1 VSQNEKNFF
10 WEIVVLPAL
19 GEAASEGK
27 MRFGRSIKMAGAFA
41 LAMLAGAAAS
51 NPAPTTA
58 TADAVAA
65 SVPARE
71 ITKADVDIWLDGY
84 MPYALER
91 GNAAGAVVVVVKDG
105 AVLTQR
111 GFGFA
116 DVANRRSVDP
126 ETTLFKQASVSKTIT
141 WTAVMQM
148 VEAGKIDL
156 DTDINAYLDF
166 KIPPYAGKPVTMRN
180 LMTHTAGFDEVQ
192 RGLNSYDIKDIPTLA
207 VAMKRQVPA
216 RIYAPGS
223 TPAYSNYGTAL
234 AGYIVE
240 RVSGMPFDNYVEQRI
255 FAPAGMTHSTL
266 RAKLP
271 ARLEPLLAKGYALGS
286 GKPGRPELNSFAP
299 AGGMAASGA
308 DLGRFMI
315 AHLDNGGP
323 LLKPETAR
331 LMHDS
336 ITRAIPPLNGMAL
349 GFYEQNINGR
359 KVISHGG
366 DSIEFHS
373 QLWLFP
379 AEKVGLYMSMN
390 AAGSNKV
397 SGAIRSQ
404 LFEGFADRYFPAAQ
418 RDGRV
423 DAATAREHARMMV
436 GTYNKTRRLET
447 SFLKAAEI
455 AGQFKV
461 TLDAN
466 GGLVFDAAQTVG
478 GAPRKWVEIAPF
490 VWREVGGRMR
500 LAAKVENGRVV
511 RFGIDSSSPFML
523 FEPVPWYS
531 SSAWL
536 APALLASLTALA
548 LTALFWPITALVRR
562 YYGARPARSVAEW
575 RAYRLTCAL
584 AGLAVAVMVAWP
596 VFASALLSDFSSMNG
611 ELDGILIA
619 LRIATP
625 LVLIALLGVAVWNL
639 WLVWKGLPGRFRRIW
654 SVVLVIGSVVLL
666 WFATVFHLIGWGTA
680 F

>member
-1 VSQNEKNFF
+1 
-10 WEIVVLPAL
+10 
-19 GEAASEGK
+19 
-27 MRFGRSIKMAGAFA
+27 MRLIKSVKVAGALA
-41 LAMLAGAAAS
+41 LMALAGAVSS
-51 NPAPTTA
+51 NPPP
-58 TADAVAA
+58 AVAPVEAMAEALPA
-65 SVPARE
+65 SDLN
-71 ITKADVDIWLDGY
+71 KADVDAWLDGF

-105 AVLTQR
+105 KPITQR

-116 DVANRRSVDP
+116 DIEKRRPVDP
-126 ETTLFKQASVSKTIT
+126 ETTLFKQASVSKTMT

-156 DTDINAYLDF
+156 DKDINAYLDF
-166 KIPPYAGKPVTMRN
+166 KIPPYDGKPVTMRN

-234 AGYIVE
+234 AAYIVE
-240 RVSGMPFDNYVEQRI
+240 RVSGLPFDDYVEQRI
-255 FAPAGMTHSTL
+255 FAPAGMAHSTL

-271 ARLEPLLAKGYALGS
+271 ARLEPLLAKGYILGS

-323 LLKPETAR
+323 LLKPETAH

-336 ITRAIPPLNGMAL
+336 ITRMIPPLNGMAL

-359 KVISHGG
+359 RVISHAG
-366 DSIEFHS
+366 DSLEFHS
-373 QLWLFP
+373 QMWLFLG
-379 AEKVGLYMSMN
+379 EKVGIYMSMN
-390 AAGSNKV
+390 AAGSDKV

-404 LFEGFADRYFPAAQ
+404 LFEGFADRYFPASQ

-423 DAATAREHARMMV
+423 DAATAGDHARMMV
-436 GTYNKTRRLET
+436 GTYNKTRRIEA
-447 SFLKAAEI
+447 SFLKALELP
-455 AGQFKV
+455 GQYKV
-461 TLDAN
+461 SLDAG
-466 GGLVFDAAQTVG
+466 GGLVFSAAQEVG

-490 VWREVGGRMR
+490 VWREVGGKMR
-500 LAAKVENGRVV
+500 LAAKVENGHVV
-511 RFGIDSSSPFML
+511 RFGIDSASPYML

-536 APALLASLTALA
+536 LPALFASLGALL
-548 LTALFWPITALVRR
+548 LTAFFWPITALVRR
-562 YYGARPARSVAEW
+562 HYGARPARSVAEW
-575 RAYRLTCAL
+575 RAYRLTRAL
-584 AGLAVAVMVAWP
+584 AGIAVAVMVAWL
-596 VFASALLSDFSSMNG
+596 VFATSLLSDFSSMNG
-611 ELDGILIA
+611 ELDGMLIA

-625 LVLIALLGVAVWNL
+625 LILIALLGVAVWHL
-639 WLVWKGLPGRFRRIW
+639 WLVWKGAPGKFSRFW
-654 SVVLVIGSVVLL
+654 SVVLVISATVLL
-666 WFATVFHLIGWGTA
+666 WIAIVFHLIGWGTA

>member
-1 VSQNEKNFF
+1 MRFMGS
-10 WEIVVLPAL
+10 IRMAAVLVLGAL
-19 GEAASEGK
+19 AGSAAS
-27 MRFGRSIKMAGAFA
+27 APPP
-41 LAMLAGAAAS
+41 
-51 NPAPTTA
+51 PAPSAERT
-58 TADAVAA
+58 DAAP
-65 SVPARE
+65 PARAL
-71 ITKADVDIWLDGY
+71 TKADVDAWLDGF
-84 MPYALER
+84 MPFALER
-91 GNAAGAVVVVVKDG
+91 GNAAGAVVIVVKDG
-105 AVLTQR
+105 KPLTER

-116 DVANRRSVDP
+116 DIARRRPVDP

-148 VEAGKIDL
+148 VEAGRIEL
-156 DTDINAYLDF
+156 DKDINAYLDF
-166 KIPPYAGKPVTMRN
+166 RIPAYDGKPVTMRN

-207 VAMKRQVPA
+207 AAMKRQVPP
-216 RIYAPGS
+216 RIYAPGT

-240 RVSGMPFDNYVEQRI
+240 RVSGLPFDDYVEQRI
-255 FAPAGMTHSTL
+255 FAPAGMTRSTM
-266 RAKLP
+266 RARLP
-271 ARLEPLLAKGYALGS
+271 ARLEPLLANGYVLGS
-286 GKPGRPELNSFAP
+286 GQPGRPELNSFAP
-299 AGGMAASGA
+299 AGGLAAPGA
-308 DLGRFMI
+308 DIGRFMI
-315 AHLDNGGP
+315 AHLDDGGP
-323 LLKPETAR
+323 LLKPGTAH

-359 KVISHGG
+359 RVLSHAG
-366 DSIEFHS
+366 DSIVFHS
-373 QLWLFP
+373 QLWMFP
-379 AEKVGLYMSMN
+379 KEKVGLYVSMN
-390 AAGSNKV
+390 AAGTDKLSA
-397 SGAIRSQ
+397 AIRSH
-404 LFEGFADRYFPAAQ
+404 LFEAFADRYFPGEQ

-423 DAATAREHARMMV
+423 DAATARAHARMMV

-447 SFLKAAEI
+447 SFLKAAELG
-455 AGQFKV
+455 GQYKV
-461 TLDAN
+461 ALDAD
-466 GGLVFDAAQTVG
+466 GGLLFKAAADLG

-490 VWREVGGRMR
+490 VWRDAGGKMR

-536 APALLASLTALA
+536 TPALLASLGALL
-548 LTALFWPITALVRR
+548 LTALSWPVVALVRR
-562 YYGARPARSVAEW
+562 RYAVHPARSAAEW
-575 RAYRLTCAL
+575 RAYRLTRAL

-611 ELDGILIA
+611 ELDASLIA

-625 LVLIALLGVAVWNL
+625 LILAALLAAAAWNFR
-639 WLVWKGLPGRFRRIW
+639 LVWKGAPGRFARFW
-654 SVVLVIGSVVLL
+654 AAVLILSAVVLL
-666 WFATVFHLIGWGTA
+666 WVAIVFHLIGFGTR

>member
-1 VSQNEKNFF
+1 
-10 WEIVVLPAL
+10 
-19 GEAASEGK
+19 
-27 MRFGRSIKMAGAFA
+27 MRFGGLVKMAGAFA
-41 LAMLAGAAAS
+41 LAVLAGTAAS
-51 NPAPTTA
+51 NPPLPA
-58 TADAVAA
+58 
-65 SVPARE
+65 VPAGSIATRLPERE
-71 ITKADVDIWLDGY
+71 LTKTDVDTWLDGY

-91 GNAAGAVVVVVKDG
+91 GNAAGAVVIVVKDG
-105 AVLTQR
+105 KLLTQR

-116 DVANRRSVDP
+116 DVAKRQPVDP
-126 ETTLFKQASVSKTIT
+126 ETTLFKQASVSKTVT

-156 DTDINAYLDF
+156 DKDINAYLDF
-166 KIPPYAGKPVTMRN
+166 KLPPYDGKPVTMRN

-207 VAMKRQVPA
+207 VAMKRQVPV

-234 AGYIVE
+234 AAYIVE
-240 RVSGMPFDNYVEQRI
+240 RVSGISFYDYVEQRI
-255 FAPAGMTHSTL
+255 FTPAGMMHSTM
-266 RAKLP
+266 RAQLP
-271 ARLEPLLAKGYALGS
+271 ARLVPLLAKGYTLGS

-299 AGGMAASGA
+299 AGGLAASGA

-359 KVISHGG
+359 KVISHAG

-379 AEKVGLYMSMN
+379 AEKVGIYMSMN

-404 LFEGFADRYFPAAQ
+404 LFEGFADRYFPAGQ
-418 RDGRV
+418 QDGRV
-423 DAATAREHARMMV
+423 DAATAREHARIMV

-461 TLDAN
+461 TLDAE
-466 GGLVFDAAQTVG
+466 GGLVFSAAQGIG

-490 VWREVGGRMR
+490 VWREAGGKMR

-536 APALLASLTALA
+536 APALYASLVALA

-562 YYGARPARSVAEW
+562 HYGARPARRVAEW
-575 RAYRLTCAL
+575 RAYRLTRAL
-584 AGLAVAVMVAWP
+584 AGLAVAVMIAWP
-596 VFASALLSDFSSMNG
+596 MFASALLSDFSSMNG
-611 ELDGILIA
+611 ELDGTLIA

-625 LVLIALLGVAVWNL
+625 LILGGLLGAALWNL
-639 WLVWKGLPGRFRRIW
+639 WLVWKGMPGKFSRIW
-654 SVVLVIGSVVLL
+654 SVVLVISAVALL
-666 WFATVFHLIGWGTA
+666 WVAIVFHLIGWGTA

>member
-1 VSQNEKNFF
+1 
-10 WEIVVLPAL
+10 
-19 GEAASEGK
+19 
-27 MRFGRSIKMAGAFA
+27 MRFGGLVKMAGAFA
-41 LAMLAGAAAS
+41 LAVLAGTAAS
-51 NPAPTTA
+51 NPPLPA
-58 TADAVAA
+58 
-65 SVPARE
+65 VPAGSIATRLPERE
-71 ITKADVDIWLDGY
+71 LTKTDVDTWLDGY

-91 GNAAGAVVVVVKDG
+91 GNAAGAVVIVVKDG
-105 AVLTQR
+105 KLLTQR

-116 DVANRRSVDP
+116 DVAKRQPVDP
-126 ETTLFKQASVSKTIT
+126 ETTLFKQASVSKTVT

-156 DTDINAYLDF
+156 DKDINAYLDF
-166 KIPPYAGKPVTMRN
+166 KLPPYDGKPVTMRN

-207 VAMKRQVPA
+207 VAMKRQVPV

-234 AGYIVE
+234 AAYIVE
-240 RVSGMPFDNYVEQRI
+240 RVSGISFYDYVEQRI
-255 FAPAGMTHSTL
+255 FTPAGMMHSTM
-266 RAKLP
+266 RAQLP
-271 ARLEPLLAKGYALGS
+271 ARLVPLLAKGYTLGS

-299 AGGMAASGA
+299 AGGLAASGA

-336 ITRAIPPLNGMAL
+336 VTRAIPPLNGMAL

-359 KVISHGG
+359 KVISHAG

-373 QLWLFP
+373 QLWLLP
-379 AEKVGLYMSMN
+379 AEKVGIYMSMN

-404 LFEGFADRYFPAAQ
+404 LFEGFADRYFPAGQ
-418 RDGRV
+418 QDGRV
-423 DAATAREHARMMV
+423 DAATARKHARIMV

-461 TLDAN
+461 TLDAE
-466 GGLVFDAAQTVG
+466 GGLVFSAAQGIG

-490 VWREVGGRMR
+490 VWREVGGKMR

-536 APALLASLTALA
+536 APALYASLVALA

-562 YYGARPARSVAEW
+562 HYGVRPARRVAEW
-575 RAYRLTCAL
+575 RAYRLTRAL
-584 AGLAVAVMVAWP
+584 AGLAVAVMIAWP
-596 VFASALLSDFSSMNG
+596 MFASALLSDFSSMNG
-611 ELDGILIA
+611 ELDGTLIA
-619 LRIATP
+619 LRIVTP
-625 LVLIALLGVAVWNL
+625 LILGGLLGAALWNL
-639 WLVWKGLPGRFRRIW
+639 WLVWKGVPGKFSRIW
-654 SVVLVIGSVVLL
+654 SVVLVISAVALL
-666 WFATVFHLIGWGTA
+666 WVAIVFHLIGWGTA

>member
-1 VSQNEKNFF
+1 
-10 WEIVVLPAL
+10 
-19 GEAASEGK
+19 
-27 MRFGRSIKMAGAFA
+27 MRLIKSVKMAGALALMA
-41 LAMLAGAAAS
+41 LAGTASS
-51 NPAPTTA
+51 NPPPAAPPVEA
-58 TADAVAA
+58 MAEALPA
-65 SVPARE
+65 SDLN
-71 ITKADVDIWLDGY
+71 KADVDAWLDGF

-105 AVLTQR
+105 KPITQR

-116 DVANRRSVDP
+116 DIEKRHPVDP
-126 ETTLFKQASVSKTIT
+126 ETTLFKQASVSKTMT

-156 DTDINAYLDF
+156 DKDINAYLDF
-166 KIPPYAGKPVTMRN
+166 KIPPYDGKPVTMRN

-234 AGYIVE
+234 AAYIVE
-240 RVSGMPFDNYVEQRI
+240 RVSGLSFDDYVEQRI
-255 FAPAGMTHSTL
+255 FTPAGMAHSTL

-271 ARLEPLLAKGYALGS
+271 ARLEPLLAKGYILGS

-323 LLKPETAR
+323 LMKPETAH

-336 ITRAIPPLNGMAL
+336 ITRMIPPLNGMAL

-359 KVISHGG
+359 RVISHAG
-366 DSIEFHS
+366 DSLEFHS
-373 QLWLFP
+373 QMWLFLG
-379 AEKVGLYMSMN
+379 EKVGIYMSMN

-404 LFEGFADRYFPAAQ
+404 LFEGFADRYFPATQ

-436 GTYNKTRRLET
+436 GTYNKTRRIEA
-447 SFLKAAEI
+447 SFLKALELF
-455 AGQFKV
+455 GQYTV
-461 TLDAN
+461 SLDAD
-466 GGLVFDAAQTVG
+466 GGLAFSAAQEVG

-490 VWREVGGRMR
+490 VWREVGGKMR

-511 RFGIDSSSPFML
+511 RFGIDSASPYML

-536 APALLASLTALA
+536 LPALFASLGALL
-548 LTALFWPITALVRR
+548 LTAFFWPITALVRR
-562 YYGARPARSVAEW
+562 HYGARPARSVAEW
-575 RAYRLTCAL
+575 RAYRLTRAL
-584 AGLAVAVMVAWP
+584 AGIAVAVMVAWL
-596 VFASALLSDFSSMNG
+596 VFATSLLSDFSSMNG
-611 ELDGILIA
+611 ELDGMLIA

-625 LVLIALLGVAVWNL
+625 LVLFALLGAAAWHL
-639 WLVWKGLPGRFRRIW
+639 WLVWKGAPGKFSRFW
-654 SVVLVIGSVVLL
+654 SVVLVISAAVLL
-666 WFATVFHLIGWGTA
+666 WIAIVFHLIGWGTA

>member
-1 VSQNEKNFF
+1 
-10 WEIVVLPAL
+10 
-19 GEAASEGK
+19 
-27 MRFGRSIKMAGAFA
+27 MRFGGLVKMAGALA
-41 LAMLAGAAAS
+41 LAVLAGTAAS
-51 NPAPTTA
+51 NPAPPAAPAESVTTRF
-58 TADAVAA
+58 
-65 SVPARE
+65 PERE
-71 ITKADVDIWLDGY
+71 LSKADVDTWLDGY

-91 GNAAGAVVVVVKDG
+91 GDAAGAVVVVVKDG
-105 AVLTQR
+105 QVLTQR
-111 GFGFA
+111 GFGYA
-116 DVANRRSVDP
+116 DVAKRQPVDP

-156 DTDINAYLDF
+156 DKDISAYLDF
-166 KIPPYAGKPVTMRN
+166 RIPPYDGKPVTMRN

-207 VAMKRQVPA
+207 EAMKRQVPA

-240 RVSGMPFDNYVEQRI
+240 RVSSLPFDDYVEQRI
-255 FAPAGMTHSTL
+255 FAPAGMAHSTL

-271 ARLEPLLAKGYALGS
+271 ARLEPLLAKGYILGS

-323 LLKPETAR
+323 LLKPETAH

-336 ITRAIPPLNGMAL
+336 ITRMIPPLNGMAL

-359 KVISHGG
+359 RVISHAG
-366 DSIEFHS
+366 DSLEFHS
-373 QLWLFP
+373 QMWLFLG
-379 AEKVGLYMSMN
+379 ERVGIYMSMN

-404 LFEGFADRYFPAAQ
+404 LFEGFADRYFPATQ

-423 DAATAREHARMMV
+423 DAATSREHARMMV
-436 GTYNKTRRLET
+436 GTYNKTRRIEA
-447 SFLKAAEI
+447 SFLKALELS
-455 AGQFKV
+455 GQYKV
-461 TLDAN
+461 SLDAD
-466 GGLVFDAAQTVG
+466 GGLVFSAAQEVG

-490 VWREVGGRMR
+490 VWREAGGKMR

-536 APALLASLTALA
+536 FPALFASLGA
-548 LTALFWPITALVRR
+548 LTLTILSWPVTALVRR
-562 YYGARPARSVAEW
+562 HYGVRPARSVAEW
-575 RAYRLTCAL
+575 RAYRLTRAL
-584 AGLAVAVMVAWP
+584 AGVAVAVMVAWL
-596 VFASALLSDFSSMNG
+596 VFATSLLSDFSSMNG
-611 ELDGILIA
+611 ELDGMLIA

-625 LVLIALLGVAVWNL
+625 LILIGLLVAAVWYL
-639 WLVWKGLPGRFRRIW
+639 WLAWRGAPGKFGRFW
-654 SVVLVIGSVVLL
+654 SVVLVSCAAVLL
-666 WFATVFHLIGWGTA
+666 WIAIVFHLIGWGTA

>member
-1 VSQNEKNFF
+1 
-10 WEIVVLPAL
+10 
-19 GEAASEGK
+19 
-27 MRFGRSIKMAGAFA
+27 MRFFKSARMAGALT
-41 LAMLAGAAAS
+41 LAMLTGAAAS
-51 NPAPTTA
+51 TPP
-58 TADAVAA
+58 AVAPA
-65 SVPARE
+65 ESPAATLPARDLN
-71 ITKADVDIWLDGY
+71 KADVDAWLDGF
-84 MPYALER
+84 MPFALER
-91 GNAAGAVVVVVKDG
+91 GNAVGAVVVVVKDG
-105 AVLTQR
+105 KPLTQR

-116 DVANRRSVDP
+116 DIAKRRPVDP
-126 ETTLFKQASVSKTIT
+126 ETTLFKQASVSKTVT

-148 VEAGKIDL
+148 VEAGRIGL
-156 DTDINAYLDF
+156 DKDINAYLDF
-166 KIPPYAGKPVTMRN
+166 SIPPYDGKPVTMRN

-192 RGLNSYDIKDIPTLA
+192 RGLNSYDIKDIPSLA
-207 VAMKRQVPA
+207 TAMKRQVPV

-234 AGYIVE
+234 AAYIVE
-240 RVSGMPFDNYVEQRI
+240 RVSGMPFDDYVEQRI
-255 FAPAGMTHSTL
+255 FAPARMAHSTM
-266 RAKLP
+266 RAQLST
-271 ARLEPLLAKGYALGS
+271 RLQPLLASGYTLGS

-299 AGGMAASGA
+299 AGGMAAPGA

-359 KVISHGG
+359 KVLSHAG

-373 QLWLFP
+373 QMWLFP
-379 AEKVGLYMSMN
+379 GEKVGIYMSMN
-390 AAGSNKV
+390 AAGSNKL
-397 SGAIRSQ
+397 SAAIRSH
-404 LFEGFADRYFPAAQ
+404 LFEAFADRYFPATQ

-423 DAATAREHARMMV
+423 DATTALEHARMMA

-447 SFLKAAEI
+447 SFLKAAELG
-455 AGQFKV
+455 GQYKV
-461 TLDAN
+461 TLDAE
-466 GGLVFDAAQTVG
+466 GGLVFSAAQGIG

-490 VWREVGGRMR
+490 VWREVGGKMR

-536 APALLASLTALA
+536 TPALLASLAALTLTALA
-548 LTALFWPITALVRR
+548 WPVSALVRR
-562 YYGARPARSVAEW
+562 YYAARPVRSAAQW
-575 RAYRLTCAL
+575 RAYRLTRGF
-584 AGLAVAVMVAWP
+584 AGLAVAVMIAWP
-596 VFASALLSDFSSMNG
+596 VFASSLLSDFSSMNG
-611 ELDGILIA
+611 ELDWALIA

-625 LVLIALLGVAVWNL
+625 LILVALLGAALWNL
-639 WLVWKGLPGRFRRIW
+639 RLVWKGAPGKFARIW
-654 SVVLVIGSVVLL
+654 SVVLVISAIVLL
-666 WFATVFHLIGWGTA
+666 WIAVVFHLIGYGTA

>member
-1 VSQNEKNFF
+1 
-10 WEIVVLPAL
+10 
-19 GEAASEGK
+19 
-27 MRFGRSIKMAGAFA
+27 MRFIRSVKMAGAFA

-51 NPAPTTA
+51 NPPPVA
-58 TADAVAA
+58 TPADSVAVKL
-65 SVPARE
+65 PERE
-71 ITKADVDIWLDGY
+71 LTKTDVDTWLDGF

-116 DVANRRSVDP
+116 DVANRRPVDP

-148 VEAGKIDL
+148 VEAGKVDL
-156 DTDINAYLDF
+156 DRDINAYLDF
-166 KIPPYAGKPVTMRN
+166 SIPPYAGKPVTMRN
-180 LMTHTAGFDEVQ
+180 LTTHTAGFDEVQ
-192 RGLNSYDIKDIPTLA
+192 RGLNSYDIKDMPTLA
-207 VAMKRQVPA
+207 IAMKRQVPE

-234 AGYIVE
+234 AAYIVE
-240 RVSGMPFDNYVEQRI
+240 RVSGIPFDDYVEQRI
-255 FAPAGMTHSTL
+255 FAPAGMAHSTM

-271 ARLEPLLAKGYALGS
+271 ARLEPLLAKGYILGS

-299 AGGMAASGA
+299 AGGLAASGA

-349 GFYEQNINGR
+349 GFYEQNINGQR
-359 KVISHGG
+359 VISHAG
-366 DSIEFHS
+366 DSLEFHS
-373 QLWLFP
+373 QQWLFL
-379 AEKVGLYMSMN
+379 AEKVGIYMSMN

-397 SGAIRSQ
+397 SGAIRNQ
-404 LFEGFADRYFPAAQ
+404 LFEGFADRYFPAVQ

-436 GTYNKTRRLET
+436 GTYNKTRRIEA
-447 SFLKAAEI
+447 SFLKALELS
-455 AGQFKV
+455 GQFTV
-461 TLDAN
+461 TLDAE

-490 VWREVGGRMR
+490 VWREVGGKMR
-500 LAAKVENGRVV
+500 LAAKVEKGRVV

-523 FEPVPWYS
+523 FEPVPWYG

-536 APALLASLTALA
+536 LPALFASLGALV

-562 YYGARPARSVAEW
+562 YYGARPVRSSAEW
-575 RAYRLTCAL
+575 RAYRLTRAL
-584 AGLAVAVMVAWP
+584 AGIAVAVMVAWL
-596 VFASALLSDFSSMNG
+596 VFATSLLSDFSSMNG
-611 ELDGILIA
+611 ELDGMLIT

-625 LVLIALLGVAVWNL
+625 LILIGLLGAAAWHL
-639 WLVWKGLPGRFRRIW
+639 WLVWKGAPGKFSRFW
-654 SVVLVIGSVVLL
+654 SVALVLSTIVLL
-666 WFATVFHLIGWGTA
+666 WVAIVFHLIGYGTA

>member
-1 VSQNEKNFF
+1 
-10 WEIVVLPAL
+10 
-19 GEAASEGK
+19 
-27 MRFGRSIKMAGAFA
+27 MRFGGLVKMAGALA
-41 LAMLAGAAAS
+41 LVMLAGVAGS
-51 NPAPTTA
+51 NP
-58 TADAVAA
+58 
-65 SVPARE
+65 VPAPAPAEGVSTRLPERE
-71 ITKADVDIWLDGY
+71 LTKADVDTWLDGF

-105 AVLTQR
+105 KPLTQR

-116 DVANRRSVDP
+116 DMARRQPVDP

-148 VEAGKIDL
+148 VEAGRIDL
-156 DTDINAYLDF
+156 DRDINTYLDF
-166 KIPPYAGKPVTMRN
+166 VIPPYDGKPVTMRN

-192 RGLNSYDIKDIPTLA
+192 RGLNSYDIRDIPTLA
-207 VAMKRQVPA
+207 VAMKRQVPK

-234 AGYIVE
+234 AAYIVE
-240 RVSGMPFDNYVEQRI
+240 RVSGIPFYDYVEQRI
-255 FAPAGMTHSTL
+255 FTPAGMTHSTM
-266 RAKLP
+266 RAQLP
-271 ARLEPLLAKGYALGS
+271 ARLQPLLAKGYTLGS
-286 GKPGRPELNSFAP
+286 GTPGRPELNSFAP
-299 AGGMAASGA
+299 AGGLAASGA

-323 LLKPETAR
+323 LLKPETAH

-359 KVISHGG
+359 RVISHAG

-379 AEKVGLYMSMN
+379 AEKVGIYMSMN
-390 AAGSNKV
+390 AAGANKV

-404 LFEGFADRYFPAAQ
+404 LFEGFADRYFPGAR

-423 DAATAREHARMMV
+423 DVATAREHARMMV
-436 GTYNKTRRLET
+436 GTYNKTRRIEA

-461 TLDAN
+461 TLDDG
-466 GGLVFDAAQTVG
+466 GGLVFSAAQEVG

-490 VWREVGGRMR
+490 VWREAGGRMR

-536 APALLASLTALA
+536 APALYASLAALA

-562 YYGARPARSVAEW
+562 HYGVRPERSVAEW
-575 RAYRLTCAL
+575 RGYRLTRAL
-584 AGLAVAVMVAWP
+584 AGLAVATMVAWP
-596 VFASALLSDFSSMNG
+596 IFASALLSDFSSMNG
-611 ELDGILIA
+611 ELDGTLIA
-619 LRIATP
+619 LRVATP
-625 LVLIALLGVAVWNL
+625 LVLVALLGAAAWTL
-639 WLVWKGLPGRFRRIW
+639 WLVWKGAPGKFRRIW
-654 SVVLVIGSVVLL
+654 SVVLVMSAAVLL
-666 WFATVFHLIGWGTA
+666 WVAIVFHLIGWGTA

>member
-1 VSQNEKNFF
+1 
-10 WEIVVLPAL
+10 
-19 GEAASEGK
+19 
-27 MRFGRSIKMAGAFA
+27 MRFVRSAKMAGALA
-41 LAMLAGAAAS
+41 LAMLTGAAAS
-51 NPAPTTA
+51 NP
-58 TADAVAA
+58 
-65 SVPARE
+65 VPAAAPVESNVTKLPERE
-71 ITKADVDIWLDGY
+71 LTKADVDTWLDGF

-105 AVLTQR
+105 KPLTQR
-111 GFGFA
+111 GFGYA
-116 DVANRRSVDP
+116 DIAKRRPVDP

-148 VEAGKIDL
+148 VEAGKIGL

-166 KIPPYAGKPVTMRN
+166 SIPPYDGKPVTMRN
-180 LMTHTAGFDEVQ
+180 LMTHSAGFDEVQ

-207 VAMKRQVPA
+207 TAMKRQVPA

-240 RVSGMPFDNYVEQRI
+240 RVSGMSFDDYVEQRI
-255 FAPAGMTHSTL
+255 FAPAGMARSTM
-266 RAKLP
+266 RAQLP
-271 ARLEPLLAKGYALGS
+271 ARLQPLLANGYTLGS

-299 AGGMAASGA
+299 AGGMAAPGA

-315 AHLDNGGP
+315 AHLDNGGA
-323 LLKPETAR
+323 LLKPETAQ

-336 ITRAIPPLNGMAL
+336 ITRMIPPLNGMAL

-359 KVISHGG
+359 KVLSHGG

-379 AEKVGLYMSMN
+379 GEKVGIYMSMN

-397 SGAIRSQ
+397 SGPIRSH
-404 LFEGFADRYFPAAQ
+404 LFEAFADRYFPAVQ

-423 DAATAREHARMMV
+423 DAATARDHARMMV
-436 GTYNKTRRLET
+436 GTHNKTRRLET
-447 SFLKAAEI
+447 SFLKAAEV

-461 TLDAN
+461 TLDAE
-466 GGLVFDAAQTVG
+466 GGLVFSAAQDIG

-490 VWREVGGRMR
+490 VWREAGGKMR

-536 APALLASLTALA
+536 TPALLASLAALT
-548 LTALFWPITALVRR
+548 LTALSWPITALVRR
-562 YYGARPARSVAEW
+562 RYGVRPARSTAEW
-575 RAYRLTCAL
+575 RAYRLTRAL
-584 AGLAVAVMVAWP
+584 AGLAVAVMIAWP
-596 VFASALLSDFSSMNG
+596 VFASSLLSDFSSMNG
-611 ELDGILIA
+611 ELDWALIA

-625 LVLIALLGVAVWNL
+625 LVLVALLGVALWNL
-639 WLVWKGLPGRFRRIW
+639 WLVWKGAPGKFARIW
-654 SVVLVIGSVVLL
+654 SVALLFSAIVLL
-666 WFATVFHLIGWGTA
+666 WIAVVFHLIGYGTA

>member
-1 VSQNEKNFF
+1 
-10 WEIVVLPAL
+10 
-19 GEAASEGK
+19 
-27 MRFGRSIKMAGAFA
+27 MRFGRSIKVAGA
-41 LAMLAGAAAS
+41 LMLAVLAGTAAS
-51 NPAPTTA
+51 NPPPSATHAESVTTRL
-58 TADAVAA
+58 
-65 SVPARE
+65 PERE
-71 ITKADVDIWLDGY
+71 LTKADVDTWLDGY

-91 GNAAGAVVVVVKDG
+91 GDAAGAVVVVVKDG
-105 AVLTQR
+105 KVLTQR

-116 DVANRRSVDP
+116 DVAKRQPVDP

-148 VEAGKIDL
+148 VEAGRIDL
-156 DTDINAYLDF
+156 DKDINTYLDF
-166 KIPPYAGKPVTMRN
+166 RIPPYDGKPVTMRN

-207 VAMKRQVPA
+207 VAMKRQVPQ

-234 AGYIVE
+234 SAYIVE
-240 RVSGMPFDNYVEQRI
+240 RVSGLPFDTYVEQRI
-255 FAPAGMTHSTL
+255 FAPAGMAHSTM

-271 ARLEPLLAKGYALGS
+271 ARLEPLLAKGYTLGS

-299 AGGMAASGA
+299 AGGLAASGA

-323 LLKPETAR
+323 LLKPETAH

-336 ITRAIPPLNGMAL
+336 ITRMIPPLNGMAL

-359 KVISHGG
+359 KVISHAG

-373 QLWLFP
+373 QQWLFP
-379 AEKVGLYMSMN
+379 AEKVGIYMSMN

-404 LFEGFADRYFPAAQ
+404 LFEGFADRYFPAGQ
-418 RDGRV
+418 QDGRV
-423 DAATAREHARMMV
+423 DAATAREHARIMV

-461 TLDAN
+461 TLDAE
-466 GGLVFDAAQTVG
+466 GGLVFSAAQEIG

-490 VWREVGGRMR
+490 VWREAGGKMR

-536 APALLASLTALA
+536 FPALFASLGV
-548 LTALFWPITALVRR
+548 LTLTVLFWPVTALVRR
-562 YYGARPARSVAEW
+562 HYGARPTRSIAEW
-575 RAYRLTCAL
+575 RAYRLTRAL
-584 AGLAVAVMVAWP
+584 AGIAVAMMVTWL
-596 VFASALLSDFSSMNG
+596 VFATSLLSDFSSMNG
-611 ELDGILIA
+611 ELDGMLIA

-625 LVLIALLGVAVWNL
+625 LILIALLGAAAWHL
-639 WLVWKGLPGRFRRIW
+639 WLVWKGASGKFSRIW
-654 SVVLVIGSVVLL
+654 SVVLVASAIVLL
-666 WFATVFHLIGWGTA
+666 WIAVVFHLIGWGTA